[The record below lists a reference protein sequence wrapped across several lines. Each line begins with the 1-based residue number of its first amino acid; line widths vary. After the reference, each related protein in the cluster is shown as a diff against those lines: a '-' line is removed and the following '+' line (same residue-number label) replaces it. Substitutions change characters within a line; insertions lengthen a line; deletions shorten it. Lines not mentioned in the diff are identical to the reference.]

1 MTSFKLD
8 KEDSI
13 QQRKLLVSFG
23 QALAAKGASVVLTA
37 NVETLLETSAKC
49 SRFRHGRRCAQKT

>member
-13 QQRKLLVSFG
+13 QQRKLLISFG
-23 QALAAKGASVVLTA
+23 QALAAKGASVVLA
-37 NVETLLETSAKC
+37 EFSKPLV
-49 SRFRHGRRCAQKT
+49 GR